1 MISYAGNGEGEH
13 MEKYKP
19 ATEKELAAIEAVK
32 AAIKALPRA
41 LHMSVDD
48 SDGVVEFWKAHS
60 AGGAHGFGTPLRC
73 KAAFNNT
80 YNR

>member
-1 MISYAGNGEGEH
+1 

-32 AAIKALPRA
+32 AAIRSLPKT
-41 LHMSVDD
+41 LHMSVDEF
-48 SDGVVEFWKAHS
+48 DGVVEFWKANS
-60 AGGAHGFGTPLRC
+60 PSSAHGVGTPLRC

-80 YNR
+80 R